1 MFYQAQQIGWM
12 EMVGFSYKDL
22 DLFIEKL
29 QKVTSD
35 QVRAVARKYLV
46 DDNLTVA
53 YLDPQPL
60 SATPE
65 RASPPAGVR
74 HD

>member
-1 MFYQAQQIGWM
+1 
-12 EMVGFSYKDL
+12 MVGFSYKDL

-46 DDNLTVA
+46 DDHLTVA

-60 SATPE
+60 SATPV
-65 RASPPAGVR
+65 RVSPPAGVR